1 MGPRQA
7 GQQFPRIVSLRRGD
21 RTCLKGHQAAIG
33 AGAGGRGAVRA
44 QAGWAEGRC
53 LFCPPS
59 QASAGPTVCARAG
72 TEQTPPPPSLSFQ
85 CSREDPDRQRSGSGS
100 PEEGRGAH
108 SSDGGLPPVE
118 LPAAP
123 AGWTCPCMDGGGGR
137 LGGPGLWTEH
147 PQGCPRGPCARKGQ
161 ALTLLPVRLP
171 PVPSPP
177 FWAPSWTILGGLL
190 SAPRLS
196 LPQAAG
202 GLRTAQHAWFRPG
215 APCPP
220 SAGPAGARRA
230 PGG

>member
-1 MGPRQA
+1 MPERASGSR
-7 GQQFPRIVSLRRGD
+7 RSRNWVSRGCESPG
-21 RTCLKGHQAAIG
+21 RL
-33 AGAGGRGAVRA
+33 GRGTLPVLSSLTGLCRAYCVR
-44 QAGWAEGRC
+44 QGRD
-53 LFCPPS
+53 
-59 QASAGPTVCARAG
+59 RAD
-72 TEQTPPPPSLSFQ
+72 TPPHPPGVSSAAG
-85 CSREDPDRQRSGSGS
+85 RDPDRQRSGSGS